1 VAGGVLLVNLG
12 TPAAPTAQAVRSYLA
27 EFLSDPR
34 VVELPRFVW
43 LPILHGIV
51 LRTRPRRSAEKY
63 AKIWTA
69 EGSPLAVHTA
79 RQAKL
84 LQAALPETRVEYAM
98 RYGEPTIAAALKQL
112 AACTDVQVLPLYPQY
127 SRATTE
133 SVRDALPRGMRM
145 IESFHDHPEYIGAV
159 AANVRRHWEEHGRAE
174 ILLMSFHGLPQRSV
188 DQGDPYE
195 RQCRETG
202 RLLAAALGLG
212 DAEWNLTF
220 QSRFGA
226 AKWLQPYTQ
235 PRLVELAR
243 AGCRRVDIVC
253 PGFVSDCLETLE
265 ELGIEARRSFLAAG
279 GAEFRLIPCLNE
291 STEWIEAI
299 ANITRH
305 IARAS

>member
-63 AKIWTA
+63 AQIWTT

-84 LQAALPETRVEYAM
+84 LRAALPEARVEYAM
-98 RYGEPTIAAALKQL
+98 RYGEPTIVAALKKL

-133 SVRDALPRGMRM
+133 SVRDVLPRGMRM
-145 IESFHDHPEYIGAV
+145 IDSFHDHPEYIGAV

-174 ILLMSFHGLPQRSV
+174 ILLMSFHGLPKRSV
-188 DQGDPYE
+188 ERGDPYE
-195 RQCRETG
+195 VQCRASA
-202 RLLAAALGLG
+202 RLLAERLELG
-212 DAEWNLTF
+212 DPEWQLVF
-220 QSRFGA
+220 QSRFGG
-226 AKWLQPYTQ
+226 AKWLEPYALPT
-235 PRLVELAR
+235 LVGLAR
-243 AGCRRVDIVC
+243 AGVRTVDVVF

-265 ELGIEARRSFLAAG
+265 EIGIGAREAFRAAG
-279 GAEFRLIPCLNE
+279 GAQLRLIPCLNE
-291 STEWIEAI
+291 TPEWIGAL
-299 ANITRH
+299 AS
-305 IARAS
+305 IARA